1 LTYHLSFRIRKIYFD
16 QIVAGAKTTEFR
28 KASPFWVHKVARTKE
43 ALEKGETVI
52 GVFLCGKEVHR
63 RAVIGTSM
71 YENAQEALGRDPSF
85 QGAIDLGPGYVFGF
99 HLGEVVI

>member
-1 LTYHLSFRIRKIYFD
+1 MTYHLPFRIRKIYYD
-16 QIVAGAKTTEFR
+16 QVFAGVKTEEYR
-28 KASPFWVHKVARTKE
+28 KASPFWVHRAARTKE

-52 GVFLCGKEVHR
+52 GVFLCGKDVHR

-71 YENAQEALGRDPSF
+71 YASAEEALGRDPSD
-85 QGAIDLGPGYVFGF
+85 QGAVDLGPGYVFGF